1 MFSRRLVPL
10 CAALAAVSL
19 VAIPACKTDD
29 PGVKSNYVSQWS
41 TVAGGPA
48 DVTEAAKDVLEDLE
62 LKEIESKSTNIDGW
76 ASGKTADGTK
86 VKVDVKKAGETTSE
100 VSVTVG
106 TLGDPALGKE
116 ILNRLQQRL
125 GT

>member
-1 MFSRRLVPL
+1 MVSRRIVRL
-10 CAALAAVSL
+10 CAAVAAVSL
-19 VAIPACKTDD
+19 VALPACQTDD
-29 PGVKSNYVSQWS
+29 PSVTSNYRSQWS
-41 TVAGGPA
+41 TVSGGPS
-48 DVTEAAKDVLEDLE
+48 DVTEAAKDVLEDLQ
-62 LKEIESKSTNIDGW
+62 LKEIESSSTNIDGW

-86 VKVDVKKAGETTSE
+86 VKVDVKKAGETSSE

-106 TLGDPALGKE
+106 TMGDPTLGKE